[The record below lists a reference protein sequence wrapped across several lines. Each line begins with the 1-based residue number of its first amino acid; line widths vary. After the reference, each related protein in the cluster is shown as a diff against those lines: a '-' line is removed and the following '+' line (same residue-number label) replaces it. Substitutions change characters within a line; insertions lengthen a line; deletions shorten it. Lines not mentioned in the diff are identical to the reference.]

1 MKKRDLLNSIFY
13 GIAIAMAVSL
23 IILTFFM
30 GLTCEY
36 NLRAFFIMLS
46 IAIICLALASINN
59 IFKK

>member
-1 MKKRDLLNSIFY
+1 MKKRDLINSVFY
-13 GIAIAMAVSL
+13 GIAIAMGISL